1 MRNILT
7 TLVCLFSLA
16 AFTSVS
22 AQKSADNVGQ
32 AVKEAMK
39 ETKKAH
45 KEGKKAFK
53 EGKKTAKKALKESAK
68 LVEIEEKLSA
78 ADLMMVATETPKTF
92 VAKDPVLSNPGDS
105 LAYIFGI
112 AQSGGLKNYMTQQL
126 GVDSAYVDDFFAGM
140 MDRTSLDPSDKKKHA
155 YFQGMSIGGQV
166 GQLSENMSKDYY
178 AADPDKKI
186 NPAIVAAGIIAGIQG
201 KGNMTADEAMKQ
213 FQTKMQ
219 ARQKE
224 NSDRLYGKNKEDG
237 A

>member
-39 ETKKAH
+39 EAKKAH

-68 LVEIEEKLSA
+68 VAEIEDKLSA
-78 ADLMMVATETPKTF
+78 ADLMMGATGAPKTF
-92 VAKDPVLSNPGDS
+92 VAKDPVLNTPGDT

-112 AQSGGLKNYMTQQL
+112 AQSDGLKNYMSQQL
-126 GVDSAYVDDFFAGM
+126 GVDSAYV
-140 MDRTSLDPSDKKKHA
+140 
-155 YFQGMSIGGQV
+155 
-166 GQLSENMSKDYY
+166 
-178 AADPDKKI
+178 
-186 NPAIVAAGIIAGIQG
+186 
-201 KGNMTADEAMKQ
+201 
-213 FQTKMQ
+213 
-219 ARQKE
+219 
-224 NSDRLYGKNKEDG
+224 
-237 A
+237 